1 MLEFALKKEK
11 QDRFEFN
18 LRQKMAYQQA
28 LQFIKNRDTKP
39 MQEEKQILD
48 GIHII
53 LENGWV
59 VQTDELLTY
68 FDLLGLRD
76 KSRVNEENLKF
87 LEFVYLVCR
96 LFDADIIKVQEYFE
110 V

>member
-1 MLEFALKKEK
+1 MENELVRRISKVNYDKNILFREKQVTLWRNGADTSQEMLEFALKKEK

-18 LRQKMAYQQA
+18 LRQKMAYKQA

-59 VQTDELLTY
+59 V
-68 FDLLGLRD
+68 
-76 KSRVNEENLKF
+76 
-87 LEFVYLVCR
+87 
-96 LFDADIIKVQEYFE
+96 
-110 V
+110 

>member
-1 MLEFALKKEK
+1 
-11 QDRFEFN
+11 
-18 LRQKMAYQQA
+18 MAYKQA

-59 VQTDELLTY
+59 V
-68 FDLLGLRD
+68 
-76 KSRVNEENLKF
+76 
-87 LEFVYLVCR
+87 
-96 LFDADIIKVQEYFE
+96 
-110 V
+110 

>member
-1 MLEFALKKEK
+1 
-11 QDRFEFN
+11 
-18 LRQKMAYQQA
+18 
-28 LQFIKNRDTKP
+28 

>member
-1 MLEFALKKEK
+1 
-11 QDRFEFN
+11 
-18 LRQKMAYQQA
+18 
-28 LQFIKNRDTKP
+28 

-110 V
+110 VWVERSGALHLFRWKIKVIL